1 MRTLGGMTVGRAVLL
16 ALTLGAV
23 ALGVRSLSAPPP
35 LEWALAAVLVYA
47 GVLVAGA
54 LLPNL
59 GMYGELLSGVPEAEG
74 LVALTFD
81 DGPHPETTTDVL
93 RVLAERGVRATF
105 FVIGK
110 KVDEYP
116 EIVRRIV
123 EAGHEVGVH
132 GYDHFRGYA
141 FLSPRA
147 VQADIERTREAI
159 RRASGAETSWFR
171 PPIGQASPRTFAGAE
186 RAGAVVVG
194 WSVRPRDGLRSA
206 TPSGV
211 VERVRRGLRAGAIV
225 LLHDAWERGPATP
238 GPAGV
243 RALAEILDE
252 CERRGLEPV
261 TLGDLVSASDVG
273 R

>member
-1 MRTLGGMTVGRAVLL
+1 MTAGRAVLL

-35 LEWALAAVLVYA
+35 LEWAIAAALLYA
-47 GVLVAGA
+47 GVLFAGA

-59 GMYGELLSGVPEAEG
+59 GMYGVVLSEVPEAG
-74 LVALTFD
+74 GQVALTFD
-81 DGPHPETTTDVL
+81 DGPDPETTGEVL
-93 RVLAERGVRATF
+93 RVLAERGAKATF

-110 KVDEYP
+110 KVDEHP
-116 EIVRRIV
+116 ELVRRIV

-141 FLSPRA
+141 FLAPGA
-147 VQADIERTREAI
+147 VQADIERTRQAI

-171 PPIGQASPRTFAGAE
+171 PPIGQASPRTFAGASL
-186 RAGAVVVG
+186 AGAVVVG

-206 TPSGV
+206 TPTLV
-211 VERVRRGLRAGAIV
+211 VERVRRGLRGGAIV
-225 LLHDAWERGPATP
+225 LLHDAWERGAPTPA
-238 GPAGV
+238 PAGA

-252 CERRGLEPV
+252 CERRGLRAV
-261 TLGDLVSASDVG
+261 TLGELVSADGSAG
-273 R
+273 